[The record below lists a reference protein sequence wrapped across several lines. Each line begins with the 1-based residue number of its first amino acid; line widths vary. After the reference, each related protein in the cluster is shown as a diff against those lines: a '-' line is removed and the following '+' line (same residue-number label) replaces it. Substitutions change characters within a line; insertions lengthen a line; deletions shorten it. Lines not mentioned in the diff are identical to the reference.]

1 MRSLYTSAAQ
11 ILLLIGLVM
20 ALIAPGRTVVHA
32 QAGSLVQIT
41 PEQNQVDAS
50 QAVTLAL
57 QITGGENVNA
67 FDVSVRYDP
76 AVLVLE
82 SHAYGSYLTNIVEVK
97 KEDRPGYFRLAAA
110 QLASAPVSGDGVLL
124 NLVFRGTAEGS
135 SPVTLESAQL
145 AGADGTSMLP
155 AVQHSSIVVNPAPEE
170 TAVSEPTITSS
181 PTFTLQPPEPA
192 QPTPIPPTPTSPPAS
207 PTLPASTPTPTITP
221 LAAAALPTAGPA
233 SPTPEP
239 APPTPGPAAALTG
252 DPAPAQDAP
261 TAPPAAETRLA
272 AAVAEEEKT
281 GRLPPILQWLE
292 IVLWTVVTVC
302 VLLSIYMLVALIKR
316 RK

>member
-1 MRSLYTSAAQ
+1 
-11 ILLLIGLVM
+11 
-20 ALIAPGRTVVHA
+20 
-32 QAGSLVQIT
+32 
-41 PEQNQVDAS
+41 
-50 QAVTLAL
+50 
-57 QITGGENVNA
+57 
-67 FDVSVRYDP
+67 
-76 AVLVLE
+76 
-82 SHAYGSYLTNIVEVK
+82 
-97 KEDRPGYFRLAAA
+97 
-110 QLASAPVSGDGVLL
+110 
-124 NLVFRGTAEGS
+124 
-135 SPVTLESAQL
+135 
-145 AGADGTSMLP
+145 
-155 AVQHSSIVVNPAPEE
+155 
-170 TAVSEPTITSS
+170 
-181 PTFTLQPPEPA
+181 
-192 QPTPIPPTPTSPPAS
+192 
-207 PTLPASTPTPTITP
+207 